1 MAETETAAS
10 SFGALEIRSAGGA
23 TADICPHGA
32 HVLAWRPLGAAG
44 SQLFLSTA
52 VRYAAGSA
60 IRGGIP
66 VVFPQ
71 FSGMGPLPKHG
82 FARTMVWS
90 ALSMADASSVAF
102 QLRDS
107 PGTLALWPHRF
118 DARLDFALDD
128 TCLTVSLAVRNT
140 DDHACEFTAA
150 LHSYFAIDDIAQARV
165 HGLQGRS
172 CFDATDGMRPGRE
185 DRAAMPIEGEVDLV
199 FHAVDGLVAVSDGT
213 KRIVIER
220 QGFPDVVVWNPG
232 KEKAAA
238 LHDLETGGWRR
249 MLCVEP
255 AIIGRPAHLAPGECW
270 TGTQRLRYEPLQ
282 ATRT

>member
-1 MAETETAAS
+1 MAETGAPDSAFTA
-10 SFGALEIRSAGGA
+10 LRIRSAGGA

-32 HVLAWRPLGAAG
+32 HVLAWRPVGAAG
-44 SQLFLSTA
+44 SQFFLSSTS
-52 VRYAAGSA
+52 RYAAGSA
-60 IRGGIP
+60 IRGGVP

-82 FARTMVWS
+82 FARTMAWTP
-90 ALSMADASSVAF
+90 LSTDDSSSVGF
-102 QLRDS
+102 QLQDS
-107 PGTLALWPHRF
+107 PATLALWPHRF
-118 DARLDFALDD
+118 AARLDVALED
-128 TCLTVSLAVRNT
+128 TCLTVSLVVRNT
-140 DDHACEFTAA
+140 GDRACEFTAA
-150 LHSYFAIDDIAQARV
+150 LHSYFTLDDIAEARV

-172 CFDATDGMRPGRE
+172 CLDATDGMRPGRE
-185 DRAAMPIEGEVDLV
+185 GRAAMPIKGEVDLV
-199 FHAVDGLVAVSDGT
+199 FHAVDGVLAVSDGE

-232 KEKAAA
+232 EEKAAA

-255 AIIGRPAHLAPGECW
+255 AFIGQPAHLAPGECW
-270 TGTQRLRYEPLQ
+270 TGTQRLRYEPLK